1 MPNSPLR
8 DKSEMLVAA
17 ADLLYNNNYY
27 VAAAHAAYY
36 SCYQMLKC
44 IWMNPMG
51 KSDGGLGVG
60 MSQSQRGSH
69 EYLLNCVVRFIGS
82 QPTAYSDEDARQL
95 RNEIPQLKKLRVDA
109 DYSDTI
115 FDSEKGRNAIELSKR
130 LMPILKKY

>member
-1 MPNSPLR
+1 MRNSPLR

-17 ADLLYNNNYY
+17 GDLLCNNGYY
-27 VAAAHAAYY
+27 AAAAHAAYY

-51 KSDGGLGVG
+51 KSDDELGVDI
-60 MSQSQRGSH
+60 SQSRHGSH

-82 QPTAYSDEDARQL
+82 QPMAYSDARQL

-130 LMPILKKY
+130 LVPILKKY

>member
-1 MPNSPLR
+1 MRNSPLL

-17 ADLLYNNNYY
+17 GDLLCNNGYY
-27 VAAAHAAYY
+27 AAAAHAAYY
-36 SCYQMLKC
+36 SCHQMLKC
-44 IWMNPMG
+44 IWMNSMG
-51 KSDGGLGVG
+51 KSDDDLRVG
-60 MSQSQRGSH
+60 MGQSQRGSH
-69 EYLLNCVVRFIGS
+69 EYLLNCVVIFIS
-82 QPTAYSDEDARQL
+82 NKPMAYSDARQL

>member
-1 MPNSPLR
+1 MRNSPLR

-17 ADLLYNNNYY
+17 GDLLCNNGYY
-27 VAAAHAAYY
+27 AAAAHAAYY
-36 SCYQMLKC
+36 SCHQMLKC
-44 IWMNPMG
+44 IWMNSMG
-51 KSDGGLGVG
+51 KSDDELGVD

-69 EYLLNCVVRFIGS
+69 EYLLNCVVTFIS
-82 QPTAYSDEDARQL
+82 SKPTAYSDVRQL
-95 RNEIPQLKKLRVDA
+95 RSEILQFKKLRVDA